1 MMKLALTLF
10 AAAAFTAPALATTPI
25 AFVWEGHKFVGTVDT
40 VNGMQLIK
48 GEDLT
53 SGRTFELRVT
63 NGYVNGTVGDEVV
76 SYPVPKHKIVDVNA
90 G

>member
-1 MMKLALTLF
+1 MMKLALTVF
-10 AAAAFTAPALATTPI
+10 AAAAVAAPALAETPY
-25 AFVWEGHKFVGTVDT
+25 AFTWEGHKFVGTVNA
-40 VNGMQLIK
+40 VNGVQLIR

-53 SGRTFELRVT
+53 SGRTFELRVK
-63 NGYVNGTVGDEVV
+63 NGYVNGTVGDQVV